1 MVDDENMYNNEG
13 ESMKLKPTF
22 IINGLLQ
29 NLFCS
34 QSSRLIMKESKKV
47 KYRMEIFII
56 LLIGIL
62 SFLIRL
68 FSVIRNEPIIH
79 EYDPYFNYKLTNILN
94 EKGFYEFWNYF
105 DEKSWFPL
113 GRITGQTL
121 FPGLMITSFLI
132 YKIFHFLGF
141 LVDVR
146 NICIYIGPIF
156 SFFTCIISYL
166 LTKEIYHFSGASLLS
181 SLFVS
186 ISPSHISRTVAG
198 SYDNESISI
207 FLLLLCI
214 YNWIKCLKKGTL
226 LSVLICSISTYY
238 MALSWGAYIFIT
250 NSISLFML
258 VIIILKKYTIKH
270 CILYNVYY
278 VLTTILCLNIP
289 CINHS
294 VFSSIE
300 HLATHAI
307 YFLCSVLVFFHFII
321 TYFKLN
327 EQNLKK
333 KFIQISFIFFF
344 LIFKFLVFT
353 DKLSWNH
360 RSRTLLDPTYA
371 SKYNPIVAS
380 ISEHQPTTWS
390 SYFFDIHLVLLFFPI
405 GLYHCLNKNA
415 TLELFFLGIFSILC
429 LYFSSL
435 MVRLLLIFSPFA
447 CILSGIGLSSL
458 ISHYVVF
465 IRIPRNTFL
474 SSIVIKNE
482 VFSSLNTNKNT
493 DSHICN
499 KNNDFSNSIDNSN
512 NNDIS
517 NNDCDDANNNGDN
530 ESKENKTI
538 SNKDYKLWRRNK
550 INYIS
555 NKCST
560 GECRYF
566 RKNSEKILNRD
577 KESENYLISNE
588 RKINTKI
595 NEIHEIK
602 RRKFKDKNILTNDS
616 NYTQMVVRKLNFNRI
631 ENNNVSILT
640 SIFIIILIIYYLILI
655 IFHSTWCSSI
665 AYSESNITFYS
676 RNKKGERYINDD
688 IRQMYK
694 WIMNNTKKDSKIVSW
709 WDYGYQ
715 LSVMSDRITYV
726 DNNTWNNNHIATIGL
741 ILSTNEKNAYEYLKK
756 LDADYLLVSYG
767 GYSKNS
773 SDDLNKFL
781 WILKITNK
789 RFNFI
794 NPLLYYYHDK
804 YHPLGKNA
812 TPFMT
817 NSVLY
822 KLSYYNLTNSKVKG
836 YDYIRKIEVPEV
848 KNLKYFEEV
857 FTSDVWGFRLYKIK
871 EYA

>member
-1 MVDDENMYNNEG
+1 MINNENECNNKDEG
-13 ESMKLKPTF
+13 MKSKPIF
-22 IINGLLQ
+22 IMNSFLQ
-29 NLFCS
+29 KIFCS
-34 QSSRLIMKESKKV
+34 NFSRLIMKESKKV

-68 FSVIRNEPIIH
+68 FSVLRNEPIIH

-105 DEKSWFPL
+105 DDKSWFPL

-132 YKIFHFLGF
+132 HKIFHFFGF
-141 LVDVR
+141 LVDVK

-166 LTKEIYHFSGASLLS
+166 LTKEIYHFSGAALLS

-226 LSVLICSISTYY
+226 LSVLICSVSTYY
-238 MALSWGAYIFIT
+238 MALSWGAYIFII

-258 VIIILKKYTIKH
+258 VIIILKKCTIKH

-278 VLTTILCLNIP
+278 ILTTILFLNIP
-289 CINHS
+289 CINHL
-294 VFSSIE
+294 VFTSIE

-307 YFLCSVLVFFHFII
+307 YLLCTLLIFFHFII

-327 EQNLKK
+327 EQNFKK
-333 KFIQISFIFFF
+333 KFIQISFIFFI

-371 SKYNPIVAS
+371 SKHNPIVAS

-405 GLYHCLNKNA
+405 GLYKCLKRNA
-415 TLELFFLGIFSILC
+415 TMELFFMGIFSILC

-458 ISHYVVF
+458 IGHYVIF
-465 IRIPRNTFL
+465 FRIPRNTFL
-474 SSIVIKNE
+474 SSIVIKSEYQNY
-482 VFSSLNTNKNT
+482 FNTNKHNDNHT
-493 DSHICN
+493 NN
-499 KNNDFSNSIDNSN
+499 KNNIFSYMKNDNKNDIINSN
-512 NNDIS
+512 
-517 NNDCDDANNNGDN
+517 CDNANNNN
-530 ESKENKTI
+530 NCESKENKTFLKKI
-538 SNKDYKLWRRNK
+538 FKFWKRNK
-550 INYIS
+550 TNYLNNDCVTKEYKYFKKNENS
-555 NKCST
+555 SKDNKEYEQCYLLN
-560 GECRYF
+560 E
-566 RKNSEKILNRD
+566 EKINA
-577 KESENYLISNE
+577 N
-588 RKINTKI
+588 INDMKKTK
-595 NEIHEIK
+595 K
-602 RRKFKDKNILTNDS
+602 KKFYNNNVLTNDDRY
-616 NYTQMVVRKLNFNRI
+616 NQMILRKLNFNRV
-631 ENNNVSILT
+631 ENDSLSILT
-640 SIFIIILIIYYLILI
+640 SMIIIILLIYYVILI

-676 RNKKGERYINDD
+676 RNKNGDRYINDD

-694 WIMNNTKKDSKIVSW
+694 WINKNTKKDSKIVAW

-715 LSVMSDRITYV
+715 LSVMSDRITYI
-726 DNNTWNNNHIATIGL
+726 DNNTWNNTHIATIGL

-789 RFNFI
+789 SYNFI

-812 TPFMT
+812 TPFMI

-822 KLSYYNLTNSKVKG
+822 KLSYYNLTNSEVKG
-836 YDYIRKIEVPEV
+836 YDYIRKIEIPEI
-848 KNLKYFEEV
+848 KNLTYFEEV

-871 EYA
+871 EYV